1 MASAVL
7 TVEDVREEY
16 VVASSNPLDA
26 EYLFTLRSQFCP
38 NLTGCYCTWMVNKLR
53 SAIEKKK
60 IFSFVYYTWKNLLE
74 EMLQALCVTDG
85 DAQRKDLPEA
95 MSTL

>member
-38 NLTGCYCTWMVNKLR
+38 NLTRCYCTWMVNKLH
-53 SAIEKKK
+53 SAVGGEGDPQNLYFTKLENQKEIN
-60 IFSFVYYTWKNLLE
+60 IFLDW
-74 EMLQALCVTDG
+74 
-85 DAQRKDLPEA
+85 
-95 MSTL
+95 